1 MFNLGMNRAVELIAD
16 KIANPGRRA
25 NSATVLKD
33 LGKHPESNKAITI
46 MSGRYGPYIKYEKIN
61 ATLPKNKN
69 PEDITLET
77 ALEYINA
84 KISKSPKKKPATK
97 KKKSNQKK

>member
-1 MFNLGMNRAVELIAD
+1 
-16 KIANPGRRA
+16 
-25 NSATVLKD
+25 
-33 LGKHPESNKAITI
+33 

-69 PEDITLET
+69 PEDITLEI

-84 KISKSPKKKPATK
+84 KISKSPKKKTSYK
-97 KKKSNQKK
+97 KEKKANQKK